1 MRATRAL
8 IHLDNFIHNLKE
20 IRKFSSDKKMCVA
33 VKANAYGHGA
43 VECARAAVAF
53 GADFLAVAT
62 VEEGIELRE
71 NGITA
76 PLLML
81 SLCDPLEIDDAVKN
95 RITPLVFD
103 SEYINLFDLS
113 CSKFGVTDFAVHLA
127 VDSGMGRIGCYAH
140 EAGDVAQCIKSSKN
154 LFLQGM
160 CTHLCVSDEVSPES
174 IQFTKKQ
181 KEVFL
186 AAIENVRS
194 RGIDPGICHC
204 SNSAAALNLDDF
216 HMDMVRPGIVCY
228 GYYPGDLTRKYFEE
242 KGVSIDLRPV
252 MTLETK
258 VSCIKS
264 FCADQ
269 SVGYGRTWKACKNT
283 RIAVLPIG
291 YADGMLRSFS
301 AAGIKVSIKGK
312 QYPVR
317 GRICMDQCMIDIGND
332 SNVSRWDTAVI
343 FGDPRYG
350 ASITADDVANSIG
363 TISYEITSIITK
375 RVERVYLKS

>member
-8 IHLDNFIHNLKE
+8 IHLDNFVHNLKE
-20 IRKFSSDKKMCVA
+20 IKKISPDKKMCVA
-33 VKANAYGHGA
+33 VKADAYGHGA
-43 VECARAAVAF
+43 VECARTAVAS
-53 GADFLAVAT
+53 GADFLAIAT
-62 VEEGIELRE
+62 VEEGIELRD

-81 SLCDPLEIDDAVKN
+81 SLCDPQEIDDAVRN

-103 SEYINLFDLS
+103 VEYIRLFDLS
-113 CSKFGVTDFAVHLA
+113 CSRLGVSDFAVHLA
-127 VDSGMGRIGCYAH
+127 IDSGMGRIGCYAG
-140 EAGDVAQCIKSSKN
+140 EAGEIAESIRSSKN

-160 CTHLCVSDEVSPES
+160 CTHLCVSDESSSES
-174 IQFTKKQ
+174 IEFTKNQ
-181 KEVFL
+181 RETFL
-186 AAIENVRS
+186 KAIENVRS

-204 SNSAAALNLDDF
+204 SNSAAALDLEDF

-258 VSCIKS
+258 VSCIKNFS
-264 FCADQ
+264 AGQ
-269 SVGYGRTWKACKNT
+269 SVGYGRTWKASGNT

-291 YADGMLRSFS
+291 YADGMLRAFS
-301 AAGIKVSIKGK
+301 AAGIKVSINGK

-317 GRICMDQCMIDIGND
+317 GRICMDQCMVEIGSD
-332 SNVSRWDTAVI
+332 SDVSRWDTAVI

-350 ASITADDVANSIG
+350 ASITADDVANMTG

-375 RVERVYLKS
+375 RVERVYLNS